1 MYAACNGSNC
11 FHRTEASTRP
21 RPMAAKQAASR
32 AALLAAL
39 PASLRDGDGATAE
52 PKPEHK
58 VRVDQVKV
66 QEAPNV
72 KVQEAPT
79 ETQSGWL
86 QLPDGSRRWAS
97 IESDCLLLSS
107 GKPRWE
113 LVRTLPLHD
122 LQQVHVG
129 RLQSTDATVVL
140 QTKKKEFVRMVA
152 GSASEANTWV
162 ARITRILRVG
172 KGGSA
177 GATASR
183 ASRPSSARQNSS
195 ASGKTGSKTPL
206 LSGTMYVESAYAA
219 GGKPRQIVL
228 TPTELLFYRL
238 RHEGRPRAAFL
249 RCIKTHLAVEYG
261 DVTTVAALLP
271 EVRGSSQATPST
283 KVHASRDITCISF
296 PTHPA
301 SCCTAA
307 PARWCR

>member
-1 MYAACNGSNC
+1 MQSFC
-11 FHRTEASTRP
+11 FHNTNQ
-21 RPMAAKQAASR
+21 MAAKQAASR

-52 PKPEHK
+52 PKPEHE

-122 LQQVHVG
+122 VQQVHAG

-152 GSASEANTWV
+152 GSASEANAWV

-177 GATASR
+177 VASASGR
-183 ASRPSSARQNSS
+183 ASRPSSARQNSP

-206 LSGTMYVESAYAA
+206 LSGTMYVESGYAA